1 MTKISQLKR
10 GRARGQTTS
19 LPTTRRSVPW
29 DRIGQAWVQPRKAFC
44 RSGIQPEF
52 ERSAKS
58 LPVVEGI
65 SGRWSWLCEVPL
77 ICWGNWGTW
86 GMGGRE
92 WAKHTWIPAEEF
104 GLDLEALQ
112 ILCLIFGVSYVLIWR
127 VGKSERET
135 LKYRSSV
142 LKIYLLFF
150 FKWLALL
157 TSIYFSKKLYITA
170 ISGKLKM
177 PDVFWNSDFFSDSER
192 WYNAY
197 T

>member
-1 MTKISQLKR
+1 MGPHRSSLGATKEGFLWKWNPTWVWKKGQEFASG
-10 GRARGQTTS
+10 GRHFREMELIVWSPPDG
-19 LPTTRRSVPW
+19 VK
-29 DRIGQAWVQPRKAFC
+29 AWLV
-44 RSGIQPEF
+44 
-52 ERSAKS
+52 
-58 LPVVEGI
+58 
-65 SGRWSWLCEVPL
+65 
-77 ICWGNWGTW
+77 CWGNWGTW

-92 WAKHTWIPAEEF
+92 WAKHTGIPAEEF
-104 GLDLEALQ
+104 SLDLEGLQ

-142 LKIYLLFF
+142 LTIYLLFF

-157 TSIYFSKKLYITA
+157 TSVYFSKKLYISA